1 MKEKPGYR
9 TIAYKRKPPVAAITL
24 NRPKILNAINGEM
37 LQELQDV
44 IGKIEDDKRVVVVVI
59 DSSTERAFSAGT
71 DVFYVKDFS
80 VWEGRKVAKLLHETF
95 GAIRALEKPVIA
107 AIDGYC
113 LGAGLEL
120 AISCDIL
127 IATDRSQFGLPNIK
141 VGIPSIVEAAILP
154 HAIGIF
160 GVKELCFTGEFWSA
174 QKAERRGLLNSVVP
188 PRELKKEIQRWVN
201 VLAGK
206 SPLALATQKDII
218 NKWMTTDLE
227 TAIDFSINTVTINY
241 STTDQKEG
249 TDTFLEKQKP
259 KFWATREE

>member
-1 MKEKPGYR
+1 MEEKTGYK
-9 TIAYKRKPPVAAITL
+9 TIVYKREPPVATVTL
-24 NRPKILNAINGEM
+24 NRPKVLNAINGEM

-44 IGKIEDDKRVVVVVI
+44 VRKIEEDKEVVVVVI
-59 DSSTERAFSAGT
+59 DSSSERAFSAGI
-71 DVFYVKDFS
+71 DVVYVKDFG
-80 VWEGRKVAKLLHETF
+80 VWEGRKIAKLLHETF
-95 GAIRALEKPVIA
+95 RAVRTLEKPVIA

-120 AISCDIL
+120 ALSCDIL

-141 VGIPSIVEAAILP
+141 VGIPAIVEAAILP
-154 HAIGIF
+154 QAIGIF
-160 GVKELCFTGEFWSA
+160 GVKELCFTGEFWGA

-188 PRELKKEIQRWVN
+188 SKELKKEVQRWVD
-201 VLAGK
+201 VLASK

-249 TDTFLEKQKP
+249 MAAFIEKREP
-259 KFWATREE
+259 KFRGE